1 MSPRSKHLLAFA
13 FVTGHFV
20 LLLAYTL
27 PERLVPLRV
36 RWSGTFYSRPL
47 FHQQWMLF
55 APDPPLCACELQVG
69 TSTGSWRPVMTSDG
83 HYLKRRMARP
93 LADHVQT
100 QVLRGDSVLLPILEE
115 AMRSMVRDMGR
126 EVDDL
131 HFRLVEDCVRHPSRP
146 DLRTERITPLRLS
159 RQ

>member
-1 MSPRSKHLLAFA
+1 MSSLAKRWIVA
-13 FVTGHFV
+13 GIVTGH
-20 LLLAYTL
+20 LLLVMAYTL
-27 PERLVPLRV
+27 PTQLVPERV
-36 RWSGTFYSRPL
+36 RWLATFYSRPL

-55 APDPPLCACELQVG
+55 APDPPLCACELQMG
-69 TSTGSWRPVMTSDG
+69 TSTGPWRSVMTGDG

-131 HFRLVEDCVRHPSRP
+131 QFRLVEDCVQDPRRP
-146 DLRTERITPLRLS
+146 DLRIERITPLRLS
-159 RQ
+159 RP

>member
-1 MSPRSKHLLAFA
+1 MSSLAKRWIVACIVAGHL
-13 FVTGHFV
+13 V
-20 LLLAYTL
+20 LLMAYTL
-27 PERLVPLRV
+27 PTQLVPERV

-55 APDPPLCACELQVG
+55 APDPPLCACALQVG
-69 TSTGSWRPVMTSDG
+69 TASGPWRPVMTSDG

-93 LADHVQT
+93 LADHVRT

-115 AMRSMVRDMGR
+115 AMRSMVRDLGR

-131 HFRLVEDCVRHPSRP
+131 QFRLVEDCVQDPRRP
-146 DLRTERITPLRLS
+146 DLRNERITPLRLS
-159 RQ
+159 RP